1 MEHLTCLDLHSLVQI
16 YTDYATVSWS
26 LISFHTADLSSWS
39 TQESRML
46 SPANV
51 GTAFDFSNLGPQAY
65 QQIALETTGFLSDP
79 NNFGRPFCDLR
90 DNSDVALP
98 YSHRTFSDV
107 FDPEHGRLPQT
118 HGESANLQDLND
130 RGAGSRGV
138 VPDLGDQEYEQMP
151 VSIGFI
157 SNSREQ
163 EYNPMLDKE
172 GFLLPYISESGC
184 STLPANRTNRNQIA
198 TTSSS
203 GMEYNGSV
211 SSRLADPGSLTFVP
225 QAIDSSLLV
234 FDSSMRAMVQRR
246 RNRKSQAAK
255 DAARHLRRTG
265 GACPR
270 HKASKKK
277 VSQLI

>member
-1 MEHLTCLDLHSLVQI
+1 
-16 YTDYATVSWS
+16 
-26 LISFHTADLSSWS
+26 
-39 TQESRML
+39 ML

-51 GTAFDFSNLGPQAY
+51 GTAFDFNNLGPQAY
-65 QQIALETTGFLSDP
+65 QQIALETTGFFPDP
-79 NNFGRPFCDLR
+79 NNIGRPFCDLC
-90 DNSDVALP
+90 DNLDVAPP

-107 FDPEHGRLPQT
+107 FDPEHSRLPQT

-130 RGAGSRGV
+130 RKPVSYGSRIHPGQRKYGLMPESLGVSTDAGNRDHGRGAGSCGV
-138 VPDLGDQEYEQMP
+138 VPDLGDQEYEQMA

-157 SNSREQ
+157 SNPCERE
-163 EYNPMLDKE
+163 YKPMLNEE
-172 GFLLPYISESGC
+172 GFLPSHLSESGC
-184 STLPANRTNRNQIA
+184 STLPANRTNRSQIA
-198 TTSSS
+198 TTPSG

-211 SSRLADPGSLTFVP
+211 SSRLADPGSATFAP

-255 DAARHLRRTG
+255 DAARHLKLTG